1 MKKLKK
7 LMILITLIFALTSSV
22 FCYSVYAADN
32 VTQLQLAH
40 DNAEIAINTQV
51 ASPVGDPYYE
61 DNSYQAFTDAITGF
75 GGLVGIQAI
84 IDEPTSL
91 QVDVDNL
98 ANDLNSALLAL
109 ITDDTYYSTLAEF
122 STANSIDLTPYTSDS
137 QILYNAEMD
146 RVEVILNNPT
156 AGEATILGLNTDID
170 DASTLLVSRGDKTTM
185 NDLISQIETIYASL
199 GSDYI
204 PSTFLSFQDSY
215 DDIDTLLVVDT
226 GKTLQETVDNVD
238 STVIE
243 VQAAESRLNEVITIL
258 ISRPDKTQLQLDY
271 DTAAAIDS
279 NLYTSSSMVAFNAGL
294 LITSAVLNDLEAIV
308 SDVLQATTDL
318 TDLYSVLVL
327 KGDVTNLQIAY
338 NNAISQDLSVYTPD
352 SLTTYQSELD
362 RINVIILSSDTD
374 QPTTN
379 QALIDIQTA
388 LDLLVLQA
396 DRTNLEILNELLIK
410 AYYEEGE
417 LYINSSHTAFKIACD
432 AFGSY
437 LYTNSIIA
445 DDNST
450 QAEVDALETF
460 IQTSLDLLVPIVDN
474 ASLLMVYYQLQVADL
489 LGYTTNSQLDYQ
501 SELDRIYQIVIG
513 DELDSTAAES
523 ALLDLSELND
533 LLIELADY
541 TELQS
546 AYDSMDI
553 YREEDYS
560 VTSYSIFTSAVVYA
574 GNMLTN
580 LNATQADLDATII
593 LLNDSV
599 ASLKQT
605 IEPIFVRENATLD
618 IKEYLTLGDASIVSY
633 DIDDLDV
640 VSVDSTGILE
650 GRSYG
655 STYVSVNLSN
665 GATEVIEVNVT
676 AGIKLSV
683 FVMTLSIPVVTV
695 GLSSLILFGRKENWI
710 KLLTATKNIFKKK
723 K

>member
-1 MKKLKK
+1 
-7 LMILITLIFALTSSV
+7 
-22 FCYSVYAADN
+22 
-32 VTQLQLAH
+32 
-40 DNAEIAINTQV
+40 
-51 ASPVGDPYYE
+51 
-61 DNSYQAFTDAITGF
+61 
-75 GGLVGIQAI
+75 
-84 IDEPTSL
+84 
-91 QVDVDNL
+91 
-98 ANDLNSALLAL
+98 
-109 ITDDTYYSTLAEF
+109 
-122 STANSIDLTPYTSDS
+122 
-137 QILYNAEMD
+137 
-146 RVEVILNNPT
+146 
-156 AGEATILGLNTDID
+156 
-170 DASTLLVSRGDKTTM
+170 
-185 NDLISQIETIYASL
+185 
-199 GSDYI
+199 
-204 PSTFLSFQDSY
+204 
-215 DDIDTLLVVDT
+215 
-226 GKTLQETVDNVD
+226 
-238 STVIE
+238 
-243 VQAAESRLNEVITIL
+243 
-258 ISRPDKTQLQLDY
+258 
-271 DTAAAIDS
+271 
-279 NLYTSSSMVAFNAGL
+279 MVAFNAGL